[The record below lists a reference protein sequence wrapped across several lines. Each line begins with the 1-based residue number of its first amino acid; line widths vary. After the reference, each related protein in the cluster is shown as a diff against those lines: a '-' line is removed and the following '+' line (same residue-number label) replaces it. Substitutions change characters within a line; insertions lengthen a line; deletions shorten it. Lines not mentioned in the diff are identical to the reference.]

1 MKKICFIAPYAALAD
16 MAAEAVREK
25 GLDNIAV
32 HQCPIQESVAFARA
46 AQQKG
51 AQILISRGG
60 AATVRSDV
68 SDVWE
73 VPDVLT
79 VVAVIAC

>member
-32 HQCPIQESVAFARA
+32 HQCPIQESVAFARS

-60 AATVRSDV
+60 AATGAAAIRPSRR
-68 SDVWE
+68 
-73 VPDVLT
+73 T
-79 VVAVIAC
+79 AAAAARC